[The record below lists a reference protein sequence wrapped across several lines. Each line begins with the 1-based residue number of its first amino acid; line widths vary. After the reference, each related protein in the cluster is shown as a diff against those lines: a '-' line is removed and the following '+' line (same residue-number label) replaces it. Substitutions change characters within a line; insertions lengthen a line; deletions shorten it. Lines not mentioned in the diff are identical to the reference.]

1 MEFEWE
7 SIPQNRSLNC
17 RQRASLVVDEVFGKT
32 EKRNE
37 AFVTRPS
44 SLNILPPQ
52 KTHVPQQVIQTSTSH
67 FRETSPIRTEPASAS
82 ILNVSDS
89 LSPIKQ

>member
-7 SIPQNRSLNC
+7 HIIQNRSIDC
-17 RQRASLVVDEVFGKT
+17 RKKASLVVDEVFGKT

-44 SLNILPPQ
+44 ALNILTPQEPQTPQ
-52 KTHVPQQVIQTSTSH
+52 KI
-67 FRETSPIRTEPASAS
+67 I
-82 ILNVSDS
+82 
-89 LSPIKQ
+89 

>member
-1 MEFEWE
+1 MMEVEWE
-7 SIPQNRSLNC
+7 SIPQNRSINC

-44 SLNILPPQ
+44 ALNILPPQ
-52 KTHVPQQVIQTSTSH
+52 EPQI
-67 FRETSPIRTEPASAS
+67 P
-82 ILNVSDS
+82 
-89 LSPIKQ
+89 